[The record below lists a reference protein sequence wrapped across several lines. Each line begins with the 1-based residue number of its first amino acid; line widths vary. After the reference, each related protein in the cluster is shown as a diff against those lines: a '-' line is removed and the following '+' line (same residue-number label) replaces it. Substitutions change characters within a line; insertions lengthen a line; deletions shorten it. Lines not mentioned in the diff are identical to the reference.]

1 MNKGYTV
8 LKHHTEEKISPIL
21 VALIILFIPLLIFAI
36 CMKEIY
42 TYAILVSDI
51 LLVLC
56 WSFLFPHSNE
66 HFEVYT
72 IQLDE
77 HTNIKDLMDKFEF
90 IEKYSIDTYRVKE
103 KKR

>member
-8 LKHHTEEKISPIL
+8 LEHHTEEKISPIL

-36 CMKEIY
+36 CMKENYDYI
-42 TYAILVSDI
+42 ILISDI

-56 WSFLFPHSNE
+56 WPFLFPHSNE
-66 HFEVYT
+66 HFEIYT

-77 HTNIKDLMDKFEF
+77 HTNIEDLMDKFKI
-90 IEKYSIDTYRVKE
+90 IEKYSSDTYRVKE

>member
-8 LKHHTEEKISPIL
+8 LEHHTEEKISPIL

-42 TYAILVSDI
+42 AHIIFVSDI
-51 LLVLC
+51 LLILC
-56 WSFLFPHSNE
+56 WPFLFPRSSE
-66 HFEVYT
+66 RFEVYT

-90 IEKYSIDTYRVKE
+90 IEKYSLDTYRVKE
-103 KKR
+103 KKQ